1 MQQQTPPDLGQMA
14 AQMAGNQARVSQLIE
29 QLNDS
34 LDRLVAATVRKDWS
48 EVRQLSSDL
57 ADGGRKNG
65 YRSISALAQRVC
77 EESDRPNNEVGVKRS
92 LIRLIGTCGRAKRSQ
107 LATH

>member
-14 AQMAGNQARVSQLIE
+14 NQMASNQAKVSQLIE
-29 QLNDS
+29 ELNDS
-34 LDRLVAATVRKDWS
+34 LDGLVAATARKDWTK
-48 EVRQLSSDL
+48 VRQLSSDL

-77 EESDRPNNEVGVKRS
+77 DESDRPDNEVEVKRS
-92 LIRLIGTCGRAKRSQ
+92 LIRLIGTCGRAKSSQ

>member
-1 MQQQTPPDLGQMA
+1 MQQQIPPDLGKMA
-14 AQMAGNQARVSQLIE
+14 DQMAGNQAKVSQLIE

-34 LDRLVAATVRKDWS
+34 LDRLVAATVREDWS

-57 ADGGRKNG
+57 ADGGRENG

-77 EESDRPNNEVGVKRS
+77 DESERPDNTLEVKRS
-92 LIRLIGTCGRAKRSQ
+92 LIRLIGTCGRAKSSQ
-107 LATH
+107 AAAH

>member
-1 MQQQTPPDLGQMA
+1 MQQQTPPDLGKMADQMA
-14 AQMAGNQARVSQLIE
+14 VNQAKVSQLIE
-29 QLNDS
+29 QLNGS
-34 LDRLVAATVRKDWS
+34 LDQLVAATVRNDWS
-48 EVRQLSSDL
+48 EVRQLSGDL

-77 EESDRPNNEVGVKRS
+77 DEADRPNNAIEVKRS

-107 LATH
+107 VAAH